1 MALPS
6 VPSEMQDIF
15 PIEKIRNIGFIAHI
29 DAGKT
34 TVTEQVLYATGRI
47 HRVGGVDDGTTA
59 MDWMPQERER
69 GITITAAATSAQ
81 WQDCRI
87 NIIDTPGHVDFTAE
101 VERSLRVL
109 DGGVVVLDAVAGVQ
123 SQSETV
129 WRQADT
135 YSVPRICF
143 VNKMDRVG
151 ASYERTLD
159 SIRRR
164 LNGNPVP
171 VQLPMGEEAEFCGTI
186 DLIGGRATVYP
197 VGRGNRN
204 GAEDY
209 EEMPV
214 PAQFE
219 EDYLRYRQEMI
230 EKIVETDEQLLIRYL
245 EGEELSPE
253 DLRGA
258 LRRATVDQTLVPV
271 LCGSAISGKGIHPL
285 LDAVLLYLPSPSDV
299 PPVEGISVQTEETQ
313 LRYPEEEGPLA
324 ALAFKVATD
333 PYVGRLVFLRIYS
346 GKVKS
351 GASVQNVSR
360 KGRERMG
367 RLLLMHA
374 NHREELEDVTAGNIC
389 AAVGLKNTF
398 TGDTI
403 CADLDQVILEPPKFP
418 SPVVSVAIEPMTRA
432 DQDRLSDAL
441 RKLSDEDP
449 TFVVRF
455 NEETGQT
462 VMSGMGE
469 LHLEVLVDRMRREF
483 NVEAQVGRPRVSY
496 RETVTQPYRSDA
508 RFVRQTGGHGQYG
521 HVVVDLEPL
530 GRGEGTQFVNAIS
543 GGVIPREYI
552 PAVER
557 GVREALDNG
566 PMGGYP
572 LVDLKVTLVDGSYH
586 TVDSSEMAFR
596 SAGMMAIR
604 EGVSK
609 AAPALLEPIADLEVV
624 TPGEFLS
631 DVIADL
637 GTRRAQIRTIEGTEG
652 IQTVRAL
659 VPLGET
665 FSYTTALRS
674 ITQGRASYTM
684 EFRYYEPVP
693 DGLLRTLL

>member
-1 MALPS
+1 
-6 VPSEMQDIF
+6 MQKTF

-59 MDWMPQERER
+59 MDWMPQEKER
-69 GITITAAATSAQ
+69 GITITAAATTAS
-81 WQDCRI
+81 WNDCRI

-159 SIRRR
+159 SVRRR
-164 LNGNPVP
+164 LNANPVP
-171 VQLPMGEEAEFCGTI
+171 IQMPIGEEESFCGTI

-197 VGRGNRN
+197 VGRGRRSS
-204 GAEDY
+204 AEDY
-209 EEMPV
+209 EDVPV
-214 PAQFE
+214 PAEFE
-219 EDYLRYRQEMI
+219 EEYQRYRQEMI

-245 EGEELSPE
+245 EGEELPQE
-253 DLRGA
+253 DLREA
-258 LRRATVDQTLVPV
+258 LRRATIDQSLIPV

-285 LDAVLLYLPSPSDV
+285 LDAILYFLPSPANV
-299 PPVEGISVQTEETQ
+299 PPVAGVNPNTEEEE
-313 LRYPEEEGPLA
+313 LRHPEEDGPLA

-351 GASVQNVSR
+351 GASVNNVSR
-360 KGRERMG
+360 KGRERLG

-374 NHREELEDVTAGNIC
+374 NHREELEDVAAGNIC

-403 CADLDQVILEPPKFP
+403 CADADQVILEPPKFP
-418 SPVVSVAIEPMTRA
+418 SPVVSVAIEPMSRA
-432 DQDRLSDAL
+432 DQDRLTDAL

-496 RETVTQPYRSDA
+496 RETLTRPHRAEA

-521 HVVVDLEPL
+521 HVVLELVPL
-530 GRGEGTQFVNAIS
+530 DRGEGIQFVNSIA
-543 GGVIPREYI
+543 GGTIPREYI
-552 PAVER
+552 PAIER

-566 PMGGYP
+566 PLGGYP
-572 LVDLKVTLVDGSYH
+572 LVDMKISLVDGSFH

-604 EGVSK
+604 EGVRK
-609 AAPALLEPIADLEVV
+609 AAPVLLEPIADLEVV
-624 TPGEFLS
+624 SPAPFLS
-631 DVIADL
+631 DVIGDL
-637 GTRRAQIRTIEGTEG
+637 GTRRAQIRTIEGQDDT
-652 IQTVRAL
+652 QTVRAL

-684 EFRYYEPVP
+684 EFRHYEPVP
-693 DGLLRTLL
+693 EGLLRTLV